1 LLCPEVVKCLPQHL
15 QCLGARGRLRRLC
28 YLELADLPLQ
38 RSHFPFLTLHFLLC
52 LELKLIKQ
60 LVPPCPHLLP
70 EGEVLLLPSEVSCSF
85 RQGSFPRLE
94 VSLNASNITGLVGEF
109 LLQLLQ
115 LCLSRSLLVPL
126 FLQHCIISFQLIMEC
141 CDGLLL
147 LV

>member
-1 LLCPEVVKCLPQHL
+1 VLLCPEVVKCLPHHL
-15 QCLGARGRLRRLC
+15 HCLGAQGRLRRLRC
-28 YLELADLPLQ
+28 LELADLFLQ
-38 RSHFPFLTLHFLLC
+38 RPHFPFQTLHFLRC
-52 LELKLIKQ
+52 LELKLIQQ
-60 LVPPCPHLLP
+60 LVLPYPHLLL

-109 LLQLLQ
+109 LLQLR
-115 LCLSRSLLVPL
+115 LSRSLLVPL

-141 CDGLLL
+141 CDDLLL